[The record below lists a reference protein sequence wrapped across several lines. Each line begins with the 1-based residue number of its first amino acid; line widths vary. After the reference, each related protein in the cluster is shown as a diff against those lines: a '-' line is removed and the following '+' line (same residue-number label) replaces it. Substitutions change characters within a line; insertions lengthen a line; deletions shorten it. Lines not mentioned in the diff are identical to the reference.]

1 MEVNCETL
9 AVIGATLANGGVCP
23 ITRYIWI
30 TSPLY
35 RELFRNNWTSNIW
48 FQYSTILLQIIS
60 VIQLSGG
67 HSNTNTIFSSFQG
80 EGDQTGRCSRR
91 PLASS
96 QLWILRILRS
106 ICFQGLNSLFR
117 VFPDFFP
124 KEKANSPG
132 PGKGGRSKPYF
143 VSHLKKQRKI
153 PFLGPQDAHGYKLES
168 WQQFGVSLR
177 DKRCV
182 WTSDFWHQS

>member
-96 QLWILRILRS
+96 QLWFYEYSGQFAFKVWTLYFAS
-106 ICFQGLNSLFR
+106 FQT
-117 VFPDFFP
+117 FFP
-124 KEKANSPG
+124 KKRQTVRDR
-132 PGKGGRSKPYF
+132 GKGGGQN
-143 VSHLKKQRKI
+143 HTL
-153 PFLGPQDAHGYKLES
+153 FLI
-168 WQQFGVSLR
+168 
-177 DKRCV
+177 
-182 WTSDFWHQS
+182 